1 MKALLPFSSLCCFGS
16 FALAQKTV
24 IQGQI
29 TDKSKTPLVGANIAL
44 RNTYDGATANA
55 EGRFQFETE
64 ETGTMLTACV
74 FHCAQLGAGDE

>member
-29 TDKSKTPLVGANIAL
+29 TDKSKTPLVGANKL
-44 RNTYDGATANA
+44 RSPAVGSI
-55 EGRFQFETE
+55 
-64 ETGTMLTACV
+64 LIPS
-74 FHCAQLGAGDE
+74 